1 MTGHEIPSDDWLVA
15 GGGDA
20 RDVADQY
27 DAWAETYDTD
37 LDTWSYRAPV
47 RIAEAVLAH
56 RPRASSVLD
65 VGCGTG
71 LAGRALRDAGYTGEL
86 IGLDISE
93 AALEVARRSGHYA
106 TLTSADLQQP
116 LPLDDDSVD
125 VVVCVGVM
133 TYLPDTEAVWREF
146 LRVARPGGLV
156 AVTQREDL
164 WEPRACQ
171 GVIDALAAEGAWT
184 PLEVSG
190 PAAYLPEADGALG
203 GLGAYYVTAEVS

>member
-47 RIAEAVLAH
+47 RVAEAVLVH
-56 RPRASSVLD
+56 RPQAGSVLD

-116 LPLDDDSVD
+116 LPL
-125 VVVCVGVM
+125 
-133 TYLPDTEAVWREF
+133 
-146 LRVARPGGLV
+146 
-156 AVTQREDL
+156 
-164 WEPRACQ
+164 
-171 GVIDALAAEGAWT
+171 
-184 PLEVSG
+184 
-190 PAAYLPEADGALG
+190 
-203 GLGAYYVTAEVS
+203 